1 MLLEIGGLPAE
12 ELRTA
17 LNELQAAE
25 LVYESSLYPDLQYAF
40 KHVLTHQ
47 VAYGSLLHQRRR
59 ALHVQILEAIKR
71 VYAERIAEPVELLA
85 HHALRGEVW
94 EQAVQYLRQA
104 GLKAFN
110 RSANREAAVHLEQA
124 IEALAHLPQTPQNVE
139 LAMDLRLLL
148 RPALTALGEFGRAFE
163 LAREAEPLARAVGD
177 RRREVLIQSFIS
189 ASLAHAGRLDEAL
202 ARAEAGMALAETLDD
217 PALSLIA
224 RLYLGMAHMLCGEHR
239 KALEFFERNSGLS
252 VAEIVA
258 LHRAPVGPGALYGT
272 TAASTY
278 FYSLTLSSFCLAE
291 LGELDE
297 AWNRSDQAT
306 RMADVL
312 DMGFL
317 RALGEAN
324 LGHVHLRKGELLQ
337 AVFLLERCTQSYEK
351 ADARMAELLMAGMLG
366 PAFTLSGRLAEAIAL
381 FERACAFADAKELV
395 SFKVP
400 VLAHLGDAYGR
411 AGRFGEAIETATRA
425 LDLARE
431 HSLRGYAAWALYCLG
446 AIHSRVVP
454 LEGERARDAYQ
465 QAQASARELEMRS
478 LEDLCRRG
486 LEALSG

>member
-1 MLLEIGGLPAE
+1 MPKSWPTALLGNEPALEAVGRLLLQRTGGNPFFFEESVRSLVETGVLQGARGAYRLLKEIGEVEVPATVHAILAARIDRLPAEQKQLLQTAAVIGIDVPYALLLEIGGLPAE
-12 ELRTA
+12 ELRTV

-71 VYAERIAEPVELLA
+71 VYAERIAEPVESLA

-148 RPALTALGEFGRAFE
+148 RPALTALGEFVRAFE

-177 RRREVLIQSFIS
+177 GRREVLIQSFIS
-189 ASLAHAGRLDEAL
+189 SSLAHAGRLDEAL
-202 ARAEAGMALAETLDD
+202 AHAQAGMALAETLGD

-258 LHRAPVGPGALYGT
+258 LHRAPVGPAP
-272 TAASTY
+272 SI
-278 FYSLTLSSFCLAE
+278 
-291 LGELDE
+291 
-297 AWNRSDQAT
+297 
-306 RMADVL
+306 
-312 DMGFL
+312 
-317 RALGEAN
+317 
-324 LGHVHLRKGELLQ
+324 GHVY
-337 AVFLLERCTQSYEK
+337 V
-351 ADARMAELLMAGMLG
+351 
-366 PAFTLSGRLAEAIAL
+366 
-381 FERACAFADAKELV
+381 
-395 SFKVP
+395 
-400 VLAHLGDAYGR
+400 
-411 AGRFGEAIETATRA
+411 
-425 LDLARE
+425 
-431 HSLRGYAAWALYCLG
+431 
-446 AIHSRVVP
+446 
-454 LEGERARDAYQ
+454 
-465 QAQASARELEMRS
+465 
-478 LEDLCRRG
+478 
-486 LEALSG
+486 